1 LPELPAQPL
10 HPLPLLSTHP
20 HILSTHQHT
29 EADITGQKPATWA
42 YAESFI
48 EEDDVIERARG
59 RAEELGCVPVQPGS
73 GAALRLLAA
82 AGGARTVV
90 EVGTGTGVSALWLLG
105 GMPEDGVLTS
115 IDIETEHQKAARE
128 AFVEAGIAPNRTRLI
143 SGPAL
148 EVLPRLTDGAYDLVV
163 CDADKKEYAEYL
175 EQALRLLRIG
185 GVVAFDNALWH
196 DRVADPA
203 QRDETTTTI
212 RELGKAVRDD
222 PRLIPAM
229 LPVGDGL
236 LAAVKIA

>member
-1 LPELPAQPL
+1 MPRPLLPSLATPALPAPL
-10 HPLPLLSTHP
+10 S
-20 HILSTHQHT
+20 HT

-128 AFVEAGIAPNRTRLI
+128 AFAEAGIAPNRTRLI

>member
-1 LPELPAQPL
+1 M
-10 HPLPLLSTHP
+10 
-20 HILSTHQHT
+20 
-29 EADITGQKPATWA
+29 
-42 YAESFI
+42 
-48 EEDDVIERARG
+48 IERARG

-90 EVGTGTGVSALWLLG
+90 EVGSGTGVSALWLLG

>member
-10 HPLPLLSTHP
+10 HPLPL
-20 HILSTHQHT
+20 LSTHQHT

-128 AFVEAGIAPNRTRLI
+128 AFAEAGIAPNRTRLI

>member
-1 LPELPAQPL
+1 LPGAAHHPAPA
-10 HPLPLLSTHP
+10 ST
-20 HILSTHQHT
+20 IRAT
-29 EADITGQKPATWA
+29 EAVITGQKPATWA

-48 EEDDVIERARG
+48 EEDDVLERARG
-59 RAEELGCVPVQPGS
+59 RAAELGCTPVQPGS

-128 AFVEAGIAPNRTRLI
+128 AFAEAGIAPNRTRLI

-148 EVLPRLTDGAYDLVV
+148 DVLPRLTDGAYDLVLL
-163 CDADKKEYAEYL
+163 DADKIEYAEYL
-175 EQALRLLRIG
+175 VQALRLLRKG
-185 GVVAFDNALWH
+185 GVVAIDNALWR

-203 QRDETTTTI
+203 QRDPVTTAI
-212 RELGKAVRDD
+212 REVGKAVRDHD
-222 PRLIPAM
+222 QLLPAM
-229 LPVGDGL
+229 LPCGEGL
-236 LAAVKIA
+236 LLAVKR